1 MTNQIRENTR
11 IMANSLANVNTERP
25 LEQSTSAMVDLTAES
40 PQAIEE
46 NMDSEDDLKTKME
59 ELDRKLKTETAE
71 KEKLK
76 KELVTLNKKLSDKQN
91 EVLKIKQMKKRN
103 EILEEENRIRKRPE
117 NNTAENINEA
127 S

>member
-46 NMDSEDDLKTKME
+46 NMDSEDALKAKIE
-59 ELDRKLKTETAE
+59 ELDGKLKTETAE